1 MKPGI
6 GTTEFWV
13 TLIATL
19 MGLGMSSG
27 LVPSTFPQ
35 GDVSSATE
43 HIAGAVVAI
52 VAIVKY
58 LTSRTEI
65 KKAALNQP
73 VK

>member
-27 LVPSTFPQ
+27 LLPSTFPQ
-35 GDVSSATE
+35 GNVSSATE

-58 LTSRTEI
+58 LHSRTEI

-73 VK
+73 GK